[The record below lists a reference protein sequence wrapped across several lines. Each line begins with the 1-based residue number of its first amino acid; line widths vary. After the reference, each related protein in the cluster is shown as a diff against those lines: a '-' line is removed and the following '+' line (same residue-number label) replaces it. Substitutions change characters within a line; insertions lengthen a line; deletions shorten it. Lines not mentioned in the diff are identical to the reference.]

1 MFRKDPVGSCFVA
14 TKNFT
19 NIQQYRPC
27 VETGSLSFHSPITVS
42 CYPLMFFCILLRLVP
57 PDTSGIHV
65 TENDESRSVHVSP
78 RKIIWKNFLS
88 MRPVRQVSSAP
99 PKVRR
104 RGGGGPCPPTHTD
117 CDPLHRG
124 LLLCLHS
131 QLHSHI
137 HLLLI
142 LIIDKFQV

>member
-99 PKVRR
+99 PKSE
-104 RGGGGPCPPTHTD
+104 GGAEGGTAPRHTLTVTPFIVACCSAFILNCTHT
-117 CDPLHRG
+117 
-124 LLLCLHS
+124 
-131 QLHSHI
+131 
-137 HLLLI
+137 
-142 LIIDKFQV
+142 FTYF